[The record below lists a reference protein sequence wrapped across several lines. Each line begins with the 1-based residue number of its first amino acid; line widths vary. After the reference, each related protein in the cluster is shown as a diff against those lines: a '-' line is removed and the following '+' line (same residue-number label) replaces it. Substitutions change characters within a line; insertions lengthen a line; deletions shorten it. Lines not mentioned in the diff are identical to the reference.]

1 MQHRKIAFI
10 GAGNMANAIIAGLVA
25 HGYPASMIT
34 VCSPTPV
41 RRDKMAQDYGI
52 ISTNDNF
59 TATQQAD
66 VIVLAVKPQMMKEV
80 CEPLQKLTNLE
91 NKLILTIAA
100 GIPAARYND
109 YFAHSLR
116 LVRIMPN
123 TPSLV
128 GKGVSGLFAQSNVSE
143 DDKQF
148 TQQLMES
155 VGSTTWCTK
164 ESEIN
169 NIIALTGSSP
179 AYFFL
184 FMESMQQKA
193 EQLGYDEKQA
203 RELVLNAIEGSV
215 ALAKSQGDTPFST
228 LREQVTSKGG
238 TTAMALEQFYQG
250 HLPQTV
256 ANAMQSAIDRAEE
269 MEKLF

>member
-10 GAGNMANAIIAGLVA
+10 GAGNMAQAIITGLVN

-41 RRDKMAQDYGI
+41 RRDKLAEQYGI
-52 ISTNDNF
+52 ISRHDNL
-59 TATQQAD
+59 AAVQAAD
-66 VIVLAVKPQMMKEV
+66 VIMLAVKPQMMKEV
-80 CEPLQKLTNLE
+80 CEPLQQVTNFDQKLV
-91 NKLILTIAA
+91 LTIAA
-100 GIPAARYND
+100 GIPAERYNE
-109 YFAHSLR
+109 YLAHPLN

-128 GKGVSGLFAQSNVSE
+128 GKGVSGLFAQGQVSE
-143 DDKQF
+143 QDKKFAQE
-148 TQQLMES
+148 LMQS
-155 VGSTTWCTK
+155 VGTTIWCQK
-164 ESEIN
+164 EQEIN
-169 NIIALTGSSP
+169 NIIAITGSSP

-184 FMESMQQKA
+184 FMEAMQQKA
-193 EQLGYDEKQA
+193 QQLGYDSVQA

-215 ALAKSQGDTPFST
+215 ELAKSQSDTAFST

-238 TTAMALEQFYQG
+238 TTAMALEQFYNG
-250 HLPQTV
+250 NLPQTV
-256 ANAMQSAIDRAEE
+256 ANAMQSAIDRAKE

>member
-1 MQHRKIAFI
+1 MQHRKIVFI
-10 GAGNMANAIIAGLVA
+10 GAGNMAHAIIAGLVS

-41 RRDKMAQDYGI
+41 RRDNIAAQYGI
-52 ISTNDNF
+52 ISSDDNL
-59 TATQQAD
+59 AGIQQAD

-80 CEPLQKLTNLE
+80 CEPLQNATDFDKKLV
-91 NKLILTIAA
+91 LTIAA

-109 YFAHSLR
+109 YFAHQLN

-128 GKGVSGLFAQSNVSE
+128 GKGVSGLFAQATVTE

-148 TQQLMES
+148 AQELMQS
-155 VGSTTWCTK
+155 VGSTIWCQK
-164 ESEIN
+164 EQEIN
-169 NIIALTGSSP
+169 NIIAITGSSP

-184 FMESMQQKA
+184 FMEAMQQKA
-193 EQLGYDEKQA
+193 EQLGYQPEQA

-215 ALAKSQGDTPFST
+215 ELAKSQHDTAFST

-238 TTAMALEQFYQG
+238 TTAMALEQFYNEN
-250 HLPQTV
+250 LPQTV
-256 ANAMQSAIDRAEE
+256 ANAMQSAINRAEE

>member
-10 GAGNMANAIIAGLVA
+10 GAGNMAHAIIAGLVN

-41 RRDKMAQDYGI
+41 RRDKLAEQYGI
-52 ISTNDNF
+52 ISSHDNL
-59 TATQQAD
+59 AAVKAAD

-80 CEPLQKLTNLE
+80 CEPLQNAADFEQKLV
-91 NKLILTIAA
+91 LTIAA
-100 GIPAARYND
+100 GIPAERYND
-109 YFAHSLR
+109 YFAHSLN

-128 GKGVSGLFAQSNVSE
+128 GKGVSGLFAQGKVSE
-143 DDKQF
+143 QDKQF
-148 TQQLMES
+148 AQELMQS
-155 VGSTTWCTK
+155 VGSTIWCQQ
-164 ESEIN
+164 EQEIN
-169 NIIALTGSSP
+169 NIIAITGSSP

-193 EQLGYDEKQA
+193 EQLGYDKQQA
-203 RELVLNAIEGSV
+203 RELVLHAIEGAV
-215 ALAKSQGDTPFST
+215 ELAKSQNDTAFST

-238 TTAMALEQFYQG
+238 TTAMALEQFYNG
-250 HLPQTV
+250 NLPQIV
-256 ANAMQSAIDRAEE
+256 ADAMQSTINRAEE

>member
-41 RRDKMAQDYGI
+41 RRDKMAQQYDI
-52 ISTNDNF
+52 ISTNDNL
-59 TATQQAD
+59 TAAQQAE

-80 CEPLQKLTNLE
+80 CEPLQQLENLD

-100 GIPAARYND
+100 GIPADRYND
-109 YFAHSLR
+109 YFAHPLH

-128 GKGVSGLFAQSNVSE
+128 GKGVSGLFAQSNVTE

-155 VGSTTWCTK
+155 VGSTTWCTEEK
-164 ESEIN
+164 EIN
-169 NIIALTGSSP
+169 NIIAVTGSSP
-179 AYFFL
+179 AYLFL
-184 FMESMQQKA
+184 FMEAMQQKA

-215 ALAKSQGDTPFST
+215 ALAKSQGDTAFST

-238 TTAMALEQFYQG
+238 TTAMALEQFYNG
-250 HLPQTV
+250 NLPQTV
-256 ANAMQSAIDRAEE
+256 AKAMQSAIDRAEE

>member
-10 GAGNMANAIIAGLVA
+10 GAGNMAHAIIAGLVS

-41 RRDKMAQDYGI
+41 RRSKLAQQYGI
-52 ISTNDNF
+52 ISSDNNL
-59 TATQQAD
+59 ASVKAAE

-80 CEPLQKLTNLE
+80 CEPLQNATDFDKKLV
-91 NKLILTIAA
+91 LTIAA
-100 GIPAARYND
+100 GIPAERYND
-109 YFAHSLR
+109 YFAHQLN

-128 GKGVSGLFAQSNVSE
+128 GKGVSGLFAQGKVTE
-143 DDKQF
+143 EDKQF
-148 TQQLMES
+148 TQQLMQS
-155 VGSTTWCTK
+155 VGSTIWCK
-164 ESEIN
+164 QEQEIN
-169 NIIALTGSSP
+169 NIIAITGSSP
-179 AYFFL
+179 AYLFL

-193 EQLGYDEKQA
+193 EQLGYDAEQA

-215 ALAKSQGDTPFST
+215 ALAKSQNDTTFAI

-238 TTAMALEQFYQG
+238 TTAMALEQFYNEN
-250 HLPQTV
+250 LPQTV
-256 ANAMQSAIDRAEE
+256 ANAMQRAIDRAEE